1 MNDESANLN
10 LRLRGE
16 WGGVGLYL
24 NVDAIGTIPLYTL
37 GYRQEKNALLDYNEI
52 LERTTMDFVKKLLLM
67 KDEVNGRHEQIRLL
81 TLSAGIA

>member
-24 NVDAIGTIPLYTL
+24 NVDAIGTIPLIDYH
-37 GYRQEKNALLDYNEI
+37 QEKNALLDYNEKGQ
-52 LERTTMDFVKKLLLM
+52 RKN
-67 KDEVNGRHEQIRLL
+67 NGFC
-81 TLSAGIA
+81 

>member
-1 MNDESANLN
+1 
-10 LRLRGE
+10 
-16 WGGVGLYL
+16 
-24 NVDAIGTIPLYTL
+24 VDAIGTIPLYTL